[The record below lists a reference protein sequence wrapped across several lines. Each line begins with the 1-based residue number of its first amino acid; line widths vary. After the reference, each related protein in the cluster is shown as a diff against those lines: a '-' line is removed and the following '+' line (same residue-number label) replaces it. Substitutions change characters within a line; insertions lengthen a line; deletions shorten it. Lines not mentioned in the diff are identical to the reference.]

1 MKERVIRS
9 VCFQNL
15 KLISVISRSISRS
28 FHLFD
33 RLARVYTLVF
43 RHLLF
48 QPLHLSALSANE
60 MWRRRGS
67 GDNSPESDQISDGQS
82 SSNEVQEVAVDTYRI
97 TTLQGLASRCCA
109 NLGKDQ
115 WPWYL
120 SKQATQDH
128 LWRYSL
134 WRGHPWAGQMFT
146 LAEWAIRINPWNVES
161 TAEAMN
167 EAIFMAEYEKQLRHE
182 IHYRFCQKRP
192 TYNKKLS
199 KGFLYFIRGTG
210 SYRSVIPLLA
220 HSYCSGSKLCRCLFG
235 LWLPNSIIS
244 TGEKMKCYR
253 DVLRMFVVVVGP
265 MQLYFLS
272 KREDVKPPFLP
283 RNPSR

>member
-1 MKERVIRS
+1 MKERVI
-9 VCFQNL
+9 
-15 KLISVISRSISRS
+15 
-28 FHLFD
+28 
-33 RLARVYTLVF
+33 RVYTLVF

-67 GDNSPESDQISDGQS
+67 GDNSLESDQISDGQS

-134 WRGHPWAGQMFT
+134 WRGHPWAGQILPKAAYLQQETVQGISLFYT
-146 LAEWAIRINPWNVES
+146 G
-161 TAEAMN
+161 
-167 EAIFMAEYEKQLRHE
+167 
-182 IHYRFCQKRP
+182 YRLLPQCDP
-192 TYNKKLS
+192 S
-199 KGFLYFIRGTG
+199 PG
-210 SYRSVIPLLA
+210 S
-220 HSYCSGSKLCRCLFG
+220 
-235 LWLPNSIIS
+235 
-244 TGEKMKCYR
+244 
-253 DVLRMFVVVVGP
+253 
-265 MQLYFLS
+265 
-272 KREDVKPPFLP
+272 
-283 RNPSR
+283 